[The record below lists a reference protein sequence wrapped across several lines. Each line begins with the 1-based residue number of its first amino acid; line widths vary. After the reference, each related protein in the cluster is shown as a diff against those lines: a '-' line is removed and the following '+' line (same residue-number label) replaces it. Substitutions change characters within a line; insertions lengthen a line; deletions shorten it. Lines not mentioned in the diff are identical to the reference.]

1 MHQWERLVGKLP
13 VNHIS
18 ALHPSRR
25 RCLSYHARA
34 GTRVPAETDA
44 IPVVN
49 VAPLVLERLKVGHAG
64 RLQLSGLREEV
75 WGG

>member
-1 MHQWERLVGKLP
+1 VHQWERLVAKLP
-13 VNHIS
+13 VNRIS
-18 ALHPSRR
+18 VLHPSRR

-34 GTRVPAETDA
+34 GKRVPAETDA
-44 IPVVN
+44 IPVFN

-64 RLQLSGLREEV
+64 RLQLSALIGEV